1 MNDDITLA
9 FGPITALVMKRK
21 RAMLAYEETKN
32 HRWHGAAY
40 LSAIQNIEI
49 EILLA
54 LWFGE

>member
-1 MNDDITLA
+1 MNDDIALA

-21 RAMLAYEETKN
+21 RAMRAYEEVKN

-40 LSAIQNIEI
+40 LSAIRNIEI

>member
-1 MNDDITLA
+1 MNDDIVLA

-21 RAMLAYEETKN
+21 RAMLAYEEAK
-32 HRWHGAAY
+32 HMRWYGERHLRDKRNA
-40 LSAIQNIEI
+40 EI